1 MPAVIEGILDG
12 SGKRFGIVVSRFNEL
27 ISKRLLEGALDCLL
41 RHKVDKDAIAVVWAP
56 GALEIPLIAGKMAGS
71 KKYDA
76 LICLGAVIR
85 GGTPHFDFVASAMSK
100 GVARVALEKGI
111 PVINGVLTTETIDQA
126 IERAGAK
133 AGNKGWNA
141 AQSAL
146 EMVDLMGK
154 L

>member
-12 SGKRFGIVVSRFNEL
+12 SGKRFGIVVSRFNEM

-41 RHKVDKDAIAVVWAP
+41 RHKVGQEAITVVWAP
-56 GALEIPLIAGKMAGS
+56 GALEIPLVAGKMAGS
-71 KKYDA
+71 KQYDA
-76 LICLGAVIR
+76 LICLGAVVR

-141 AQSAL
+141 ALSAI

>member
-1 MPAVIEGILDG
+1 MPALIEGILDG
-12 SGKRFGIVVSRFNEL
+12 SGKRFGIVVSRFNEM
-27 ISKRLLEGALDCLL
+27 ISKRLLEGTLDCLL
-41 RHKVDKDAIAVVWAP
+41 RHKVDNNAITVVWAP
-56 GALEIPLIAGKMAGS
+56 GALEIPLIAGKMADS
-71 KKYDA
+71 KQYDA
-76 LICLGAVIR
+76 LICLGAVVR
-85 GGTPHFDFVASAMSK
+85 GGTPHFEFVASAMSK
-100 GVARVALEKGI
+100 GIARVALEKGI

-141 AQSAL
+141 ALSAI

>member
-12 SGKRFGIVVSRFNEL
+12 SGKRFGIVVSRFNEM
-27 ISKRLLEGALDCLL
+27 ISKKLLEGALDCLL
-41 RHKVDKDAIAVVWAP
+41 RHKVDKDAITVVWAP
-56 GALEIPLIAGKMAGS
+56 GALEIPIIADKMAGS
-71 KKYDA
+71 KQYNA
-76 LICLGAVIR
+76 LICLGAVVR
-85 GGTPHFDFVASAMSK
+85 GGTVHFDFVASAMSK
-100 GVARVALEKGI
+100 GIAKVALGKGI

-141 AQSAL
+141 ALSAI
-146 EMVDLMGK
+146 EMADLAGK

>member
-1 MPAVIEGILDG
+1 MPAIIEGILDG

-41 RHKVDKDAIAVVWAP
+41 RHKVDKDAITVVWAP